1 MSCLARCGGFLT
13 HRWRAQPSV
22 GRNGRRPTREASSA
36 SVFCHDNHCLCYPSR
51 TPTQPPCLP
60 LSFPS
65 AAGVPG
71 VGRLS
76 WVIWFPFLRRGSDPA
91 TLQVGWSL
99 KSTSEKRDEKLTAM
113 TPVVCRSG
121 AFSRAPSATRPAV
134 SAAPGRRARPAGAE
148 RGRRACRL
156 PGGLPSRVAQF
167 VCGS

>member
-1 MSCLARCGGFLT
+1 MS
-13 HRWRAQPSV
+13 

-113 TPVVCRSG
+113 TPGGVQKRGVLEGSERYTPRCVRGPRKAGPARWCGEGPPCLQAPWGASEPSSTVCLR
-121 AFSRAPSATRPAV
+121 
-134 SAAPGRRARPAGAE
+134 
-148 RGRRACRL
+148 
-156 PGGLPSRVAQF
+156 F
-167 VCGS
+167 VMIQGYQKYLKIFKL

>member
-1 MSCLARCGGFLT
+1 MSCR
-13 HRWRAQPSV
+13 S
-22 GRNGRRPTREASSA
+22 GRRPTQEASSA

-51 TPTQPPCLP
+51 TPAQPPCLT

-71 VGRLS
+71 GGRLS
-76 WVIWFPFLRRGSDPA
+76 WVIQFPFLRRGSDPA

-113 TPVVCRSG
+113 TPVACRSG
-121 AFSRAPSATRPAV
+121 AFSRAPSATRPTV
-134 SAAPGRRARPAGAE
+134 SVAPERRAWPAGVE
-148 RGRRACRL
+148 RGQRACGL
-156 PGGLPSRVAQF
+156 PGGLPSQVAQF

>member
-1 MSCLARCGGFLT
+1 MS
-13 HRWRAQPSV
+13 
-22 GRNGRRPTREASSA
+22 GRSGRRPTQEASSA

-51 TPTQPPCLP
+51 TPAQPPCLT

-71 VGRLS
+71 GGRLS
-76 WVIWFPFLRRGSDPA
+76 WVIQFPFLRRGSDPA

-113 TPVVCRSG
+113 TPVACRSG
-121 AFSRAPSATRPAV
+121 AFSRAPSATRPTV
-134 SAAPGRRARPAGAE
+134 SVAPERRAWPAGVE
-148 RGRRACRL
+148 RGRCACGL
-156 PGGLPSRVAQF
+156 PGGLPSQVAQF